1 LLAPSK
7 ASPLRDPR
15 RPWRTTPASVIG
27 AGPGYR
33 SSMGRRAVA
42 IAGLILTLVLPA
54 TAAAQSQAVA
64 TGTGGAAASVDR
76 DATRTAIQI
85 LSKGGNAIDA
95 AVAANA
101 TLGVT
106 EPYVA
111 GLGGGGFMTIY
122 LADQHKLITID
133 GREKAPQAFQ
143 QDAFIDPATGR
154 PIPFSPQRV
163 TSGMA
168 VGVPGTLAQWVQALD
183 NYGTMSLSRLLRPA
197 IKVARQGFVV
207 DQTYHDQTESN
218 RARLDI
224 FSPSREYYL
233 TPDLQAPAVGT
244 VVRNPDLAK
253 TYQLIAAY
261 GPGAFYD
268 GPIGAAV
275 ADTVQHPPVAPDAN
289 PSFEIRPGPMT
300 TDDLRAYTAPQ
311 REPTHVTYRG
321 LDVYG
326 MPPPSSGGS
335 TVGEALNILEGFDM
349 STSDRALALHHY
361 LESTRFAFAD
371 RNRWVGDPD
380 FFDVPLAGLL
390 SKDFAAERRCQIGPT
405 AATSPV
411 APGDPSPPYDTECS
425 SANAAE
431 STGTEGTSTNHL
443 TVVDHEGNVVSY
455 TSTIEQ
461 MAGSAIAVRGYGF
474 LLNNELTDFDP
485 APPADGSPD
494 PNLPAGGKRPRSS
507 MAPTIVMKDGQPLL
521 AVGSPGGATII
532 TTVLQVLL
540 NRFDFGMTLPEAIA
554 APRASQRNAAKSD
567 AEPAFIAQYGNEL
580 STRFGQSF
588 NPTAE
593 IGAATGVEF
602 LPNGDF
608 EAAAEP
614 VRRGGG
620 SAAVVCPD
628 GQPAA
633 NGRVAEL
640 CATTR

>member
-1 LLAPSK
+1 M
-7 ASPLRDPR
+7 R
-15 RPWRTTPASVIG
+15 RGFSA
-27 AGPGYR
+27 AL
-33 SSMGRRAVA
+33 AVA
-42 IAGLILTLVLPA
+42 ALAVPA
-54 TAAAQSQAVA
+54 TAVAQTPAVA

-76 DATRTAIQI
+76 DATRTAIEI
-85 LSKGGNAIDA
+85 LSKGGNAVDA

-122 LADQHKLITID
+122 LAREHKLITID

-143 QDAFIDPATGR
+143 QDAFIDPATGQ
-154 PIPFSPQRV
+154 PIPFSPQRI

-168 VGVPGTLAQWVQALD
+168 VGVPGTLAQWVQALKS
-183 NYGTMSLSRLLRPA
+183 YGTMPLSRLLQPA
-197 IKVARQGFVV
+197 IKVASRGFVA
-207 DQTYHDQTESN
+207 DKTYHDQTESN
-218 RARLDI
+218 RSRLDL
-224 FSPSREYYL
+224 FTPSRHYYL
-233 TPDLQAPAVGT
+233 TPDRQAPAVGT

-253 TYQLIAAY
+253 SYELIAAA
-261 GPGAFYD
+261 GPRAFYD
-268 GPIGAAV
+268 GRIGAAV
-275 ADTVQHPPVAPDAN
+275 VDAVQHPPVASDAN
-289 PSFEIRPGPMT
+289 PGFEIRGGPMT
-300 TDDLRAYTAPQ
+300 AADLRAYTAPL

-349 STSDRALALHHY
+349 STSDRALALHRY
-361 LESTRFAFAD
+361 LEATRLAFAD
-371 RNRWVGDPD
+371 RNRWVGDPS

-390 SKDFAAERRCQIGPT
+390 SKDFAAERRCLIGSN
-405 AATSPV
+405 AASSPV
-411 APGDPSPPYDTECS
+411 APGDPSPPYDTSCS
-425 SANAAE
+425 SATAAAG
-431 STGTEGTSTNHL
+431 TGDEGTSTNHL

-461 MAGSAIAVRGYGF
+461 IAGSAIAVPGYGF

-507 MAPTIVMKDGQPLL
+507 MAPTIVMKDGEPLL
-521 AVGSPGGATII
+521 ALGSPGGATII
-532 TTVLQVLL
+532 TTVLQTLL

-554 APRASQRNAAKSD
+554 APRASQRNGAKTD
-567 AEPAFIAQYGNEL
+567 AEPGFIDQYGSEL
-580 STRFGQSF
+580 STRFRQSF

-593 IGAATGVEF
+593 IGSVTAVEF
-602 LPNGDF
+602 LRDGDL

-620 SAAVVCPD
+620 SAEVVCPA
-628 GQPAA
+628 GETPPNARLA
-633 NGRVAEL
+633 KL
-640 CATTR
+640 CAD

>member
-1 LLAPSK
+1 M
-7 ASPLRDPR
+7 
-15 RPWRTTPASVIG
+15 T
-27 AGPGYR
+27 PGYR
-33 SSMGRRAVA
+33 RRMGQRFVATAV
-42 IAGLILTLVLPA
+42 LLVALALPA
-54 TAAAQSQAVA
+54 AASATSQAIA

-76 DATRTAIQI
+76 DATQTAINI

-122 LADQHKLITID
+122 LAGQHKLITID
-133 GREKAPQAFQ
+133 GREKAPQAFE
-143 QDAFIDPATGR
+143 QDAFIDPNTGQ

-168 VGVPGTLAQWVQALD
+168 VGVPGTLAPWGQALQSF
-183 NYGTMSLSRLLRPA
+183 GTMPLHRVLRPA
-197 IKVARQGFVV
+197 IDVARHGFVV
-207 DQTYHDQTESN
+207 DQTYHNQTESN
-218 RARLDI
+218 RARLDL
-224 FSPSREYYL
+224 FSSSREYSL
-233 TPDLQAPAVGT
+233 TPDRQAPAVGT

-253 TYQLIAAY
+253 TYQTIAAH
-261 GPGAFYD
+261 GPSEFYD

-300 TDDLRAYTAPQ
+300 TDDLRAYTAPL

-335 TVGEALNILEGFDM
+335 TVGEALNILEGFHM
-349 STSDRALALHHY
+349 PTSDRALALHRY
-361 LESTRFAFAD
+361 LESTRLAFAD
-371 RNRWVGDPD
+371 PNRWVGDPD
-380 FFDVPLAGLL
+380 HFTVPLDGLL
-390 SKDFAAERRCQIGPT
+390 SKDFAGERGRLIGPT
-405 AATSPV
+405 AGTSPV
-411 APGDPSPPYDTECS
+411 APGAPSPPYNSDCS
-425 SANAAE
+425 ASTAAE
-431 STGTEGTSTNHL
+431 TAGTEGTSTNHL
-443 TVVDHEGNVVSY
+443 TVVDHDGNIVSY

-461 MAGSAIAVRGYGF
+461 IAGSAIAVPGYGF

-507 MAPTIVMKDGQPLL
+507 MSPTIVMNDGAPLL
-521 AVGSPGGATII
+521 ALGSPGGSTII
-532 TTVLQVLL
+532 TTVLQTLL
-540 NRFDFGMTLPEAIA
+540 NRFDFGMTLPQAIA
-554 APRASQRNAAKSD
+554 APRASQRNGARTD
-567 AEPAFIAQYGNEL
+567 AEPAFINQYGADL
-580 STRFGQSF
+580 QSRFGQSF

-593 IGAATGVEF
+593 IGSVTAVEF
-602 LPNGDF
+602 LSSGDL

-620 SAAVVCPD
+620 AAAVVCPE
-628 GQPAA
+628 GTTPPNA
-633 NGRVAEL
+633 RVAKV
-640 CATTR
+640 CAN